1 MDFPGGAGY
10 KAAMSEGRG
19 RSRVERVFVAVLMV
33 AITVWFLRMIADFHA
48 PLFLAALFS
57 GLMTPIYRRL
67 QRLLWRSDVA
77 ASLLTVILT
86 VAIVVVPLTLF
97 VGVLVNQA
105 RQVTEVVVPLVQ
117 KQLADR
123 ENWEERLPD
132 WLPLRDQII
141 PYRSQI
147 VEKAGELTGRVGS
160 ILVRVATS
168 ATQST
173 ARFVLDLFVM
183 LYAMFFFLMYGRA
196 VIELIL
202 RSVPLAHA
210 DQELLFD
217 KGLSVTRAM
226 LKGSVVIGAVQGLL
240 AGLAFWVVGIDGP
253 VFWGTIMAVLSF
265 LPGVGVAL
273 VWIPAAIYL
282 FIYGN
287 TGAALGLTAWCAGV
301 VGTVDNVLRPR
312 LVGKDTKMPDLL
324 ILLSTLGGLTYFGPI
339 GLIAGPI
346 LAALF
351 VTVADLYRRAF
362 ADILGE

>member
-1 MDFPGGAGY
+1 
-10 KAAMSEGRG
+10 MSGRG
-19 RSRVERVFVAVLMV
+19 NRSRVQRIFVAVLMV
-33 AITVWFLRMIADFHA
+33 VITLWFFHMIAGFLA
-48 PLFLAALFS
+48 PLFLAAIIS

-67 QRLLWRSDVA
+67 VPLLRRSETL

-86 VAIVVVPLTLF
+86 VLIIVVPLSLF
-97 VGVLVNQA
+97 VGVLANEA

-123 ENWEERLPD
+123 HSWEDRLPQ
-132 WLPLRDQII
+132 WLPLRQQII

-147 VEKAGELTGRVGS
+147 IEKVGELTGRAGTV
-160 ILVRVATS
+160 LVRVASS
-168 ATQST
+168 ATQGT

-196 VIELIL
+196 IIELIL
-202 RSVPLAHA
+202 HSVPLAHE
-210 DQELLFD
+210 DQELMFA

-226 LKGSVVIGAVQGLL
+226 LKGSVVIGIVQGTL
-240 AGLAFWVVGIDGP
+240 AGLAFWAVGIRGP
-253 VFWGTIMAVLSF
+253 VFWGTIMAILSL

-282 FIYGN
+282 YAVGQ
-287 TGAALGLTAWCAGV
+287 TGAAIGLTVWCAGV
-301 VGTVDNVLRPR
+301 VGTVDNVMRPR

-324 ILLSTLGGLTYFGPI
+324 ILLSTLGGLSYFGPI

-351 VTVADLYRRAF
+351 ITVWDLYRHAF
-362 ADILGE
+362 ADLLSE